1 MPKNQLLEFK
11 MDLKNEQ
18 YEITVLRKLKLRGYK
33 QQVKILLNAILRLAG
48 GDKQKALIQ
57 IEKELDGDRS

>member
-33 QQVKILLNAILRLAG
+33 QRVKILLNAILRLAG

-57 IEKELDGDRS
+57 IEKELDGVRS

>member
-1 MPKNQLLEFK
+1 